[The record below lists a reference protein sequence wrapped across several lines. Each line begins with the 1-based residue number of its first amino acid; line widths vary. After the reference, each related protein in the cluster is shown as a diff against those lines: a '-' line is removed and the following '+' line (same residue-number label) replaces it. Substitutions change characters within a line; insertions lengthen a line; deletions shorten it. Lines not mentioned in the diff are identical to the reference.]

1 MGPKAKKGPGKKKL
15 TKAERLKLQQE
26 EEERRLREEEEARL
40 RFEKEEQERLER
52 MRIAE
57 EKWHQLEEKDLERR
71 NQELQELN
79 LLEECFLEAEKLK
92 QEIRSLSRW
101 NHYIACDGRPDP
113 SESQEMNTFISLWR
127 EEPDETF
134 QAVIEKSK
142 LVLYLIEKMKLI
154 LLETPPGD
162 MDSKATAQYTGSVR
176 QLQELLQLKLNR
188 ATELLLRQ
196 ASNLADMDSGNM
208 EKVIRDENI
217 NLYLWANLK
226 KNPRNRSVRFSETQ
240 VGFEIPKILATSDI
254 ALRLLHTRYDHLT
267 PADLALAPKEEG
279 SVEVEPSQSLL
290 DTQDVVQEDQEAENP
305 ESELTLTQDEE
316 KQAEEQVKAKVQ
328 VMSIAE
334 DLEAMK
340 NALRRKLLS
349 DKILEAQKL
358 LVKNDSEMPE
368 MKDILDVNLC
378 QFTPLGG
385 VFYLDILQLPPLC
398 KPVKGWMMVELLRGE
413 LQNFTYPPESVEELD
428 PENAFPP
435 IEITL
440 QLPENVVFFEEP
452 MVVRWDAEGQGWK
465 KGGISDVYYK
475 EEDKLLSFS
484 LEVPGP
490 FTLVQD
496 AHINMPYLS
505 WEMVPLDLNRVL
517 LTVTTAFTE
526 FQIQI
531 KENLCMLSSVKLKDQ
546 RPVSNLKGKWLAL
559 IPFITALK
567 EVGLNIFPTRFSH
580 LYVIINN
587 KGALVEVKAY
597 RQIALLSS
605 TFAFGW
611 SKWNAVC
618 DSQKVVFKA
627 REQAPGRPLAADWAL
642 LLFSGQRAQRL
653 KLTEDSDAFSEAVED
668 GTEFHS
674 SLFHMVSDY
683 ASPEALDRIRAAAG
697 RHVDAVCQLLL
708 ATRLL
713 SFS

>member
-26 EEERRLREEEEARL
+26 EEERRLKEEEEARL

-92 QEIRSLSRW
+92 QEVRSLSR
-101 NHYIACDGRPDP
+101 
-113 SESQEMNTFISLWR
+113 EKER
-127 EEPDETF
+127 EEKE
-134 QAVIEKSK
+134 
-142 LVLYLIEKMKLI
+142 
-154 LLETPPGD
+154 GD
-162 MDSKATAQYTGSVR
+162 K
-176 QLQELLQLKLNR
+176 
-188 ATELLLRQ
+188 
-196 ASNLADMDSGNM
+196 
-208 EKVIRDENI
+208 
-217 NLYLWANLK
+217 
-226 KNPRNRSVRFSETQ
+226 
-240 VGFEIPKILATSDI
+240 
-254 ALRLLHTRYDHLT
+254 
-267 PADLALAPKEEG
+267 
-279 SVEVEPSQSLL
+279 
-290 DTQDVVQEDQEAENP
+290 
-305 ESELTLTQDEE
+305 LTQNE
-316 KQAEEQVKAKVQ
+316 KIHFFDPILFGYLDQQERKRLWTGANEVDLEIYGLLVI
-328 VMSIAE
+328 SIAE

-340 NALRRKLLS
+340 NALKKKLLS

-358 LVKNDSEMPE
+358 LVKNTSEVPE
-368 MKDILDVNLC
+368 TKDILDVNLC
-378 QFTPLGG
+378 QFSPLGG

-398 KPVKGWMMVELLRGE
+398 KPVKGWMMVELLRGG

-440 QLPENVVFFEEP
+440 QLPENVIFFEEP

-484 LEVPGP
+484 LELPGP

-496 AHINMPYLS
+496 THINMPYLS

-526 FQIQI
+526 FQIHV

-567 EVGLNIFPTRFSH
+567 EVGLNIFPTQYSH

-587 KGALVEVKAY
+587 KVALVEVKAY
-597 RQIALLSS
+597 RQIALLSPA
-605 TFAFGW
+605 FAFSW

-618 DSQKVVFKA
+618 DSHKVVFKVQ
-627 REQAPGRPLAADWAL
+627 EQAPGGPPAADWAL

-653 KLTEDSDAFSEAVED
+653 RLTEDSDAFSEAVEE

-674 SLFHMVSDY
+674 SLFHMVGDF
-683 ASPEALDRIRAAAG
+683 ASPDALDRIRGVAA